1 MYEIVALNHFLISGA
16 GCLSLGNGTDS
27 ATN

>member
-1 MYEIVALNHFLISGA
+1 VALNHFLISGA